1 VTSNLPVADNPDD
14 LGPAMAALLPRQRAF
29 VEQLFINRQGRG
41 RLSAS
46 AAAAGYGVNSTPHA
60 LAVIASR
67 LVQMPAIVAAIR
79 EYTMRVASSLAP
91 EAIDVLKDIMRDPS
105 HKDRARIASQ
115 FVERA
120 APIVQ
125 QIQVTHE
132 DVTPQSREKDMVAYL
147 RRLLSLGVPREGLE
161 KEFGYS
167 GLPRYERLLKLE
179 DASKPGAAKQ
189 QIEEGSFTEVVVP
202 SADGLE
208 DVI

>member
-14 LGPAMAALLPRQRAF
+14 LGPVMAALLPRQRAF

-46 AAAAGYGVNSTPHA
+46 AAAAGYGVGSTPHA

-67 LVQMPAIVAAIR
+67 LVQTPAIVAAIR
-79 EYTMRVASSLAP
+79 EYTVKVAGSLAP
-91 EAIDVLKDIMRDPS
+91 EALDVLKEILRDPM

-115 FVERA
+115 FIERA
-120 APIVQ
+120 APTVQ

-132 DVTPQSREKDMVAYL
+132 DVTPQSREKEMVNYL
-147 RRLLSLGVPREGLE
+147 RHLLSLGVGREALE

-167 GLPRYERLLKLE
+167 GLPRYERLMKLE
-179 DASKPGAAKQ
+179 DASKPVAAKD
-189 QIEEGSFTEVVVP
+189 QIEEGSFTEVVIP
-202 SADGLE
+202 SAAGLE
-208 DVI
+208 DII